1 VTIVTP
7 SSAVLQVQASHAD
20 LQGTTELSHE
30 GETNETNHEGDHEG
44 FQIFHLEWERVE
56 LPFMVGV
63 WILATTISKLGQ
75 F

>member
-1 VTIVTP
+1 LQIP
-7 SSAVLQVQASHAD
+7 RFAVPQVQASHAD
-20 LQGTTELSHE
+20 SQGRTTELSHE
-30 GETNETNHEGDHEG
+30 GETNETDHGGDHEG